1 MVRLRSVSREPS
13 AEPEIA
19 QDLVRRISAGDSA
32 AEDELVRRYS
42 RGLTFHLRRMTRD
55 PAAADDLHQESFR
68 VVLERLRERGLE
80 DPERLSGF
88 ILRTGRNLFLGQWR
102 KAHRRG
108 ETLDPGEVE
117 LRSEGRGALD
127 QQLRDEEAK
136 AVVSLLGEL
145 HTERD
150 RQILFRFYVAEEPKA
165 EICCQLEL
173 SEEHF
178 NRVLFRARQ
187 RFRKILE
194 EAGWTPEV

>member
-1 MVRLRSVSREPS
+1 MVRLRPVPRDSS

-19 QDLVRRISAGDSA
+19 RDLVHRISRGDAA
-32 AEDELVRRYS
+32 AEEDLVHRYS

-55 PAAADDLHQESFR
+55 PAAADDLHQETFR
-68 VVLERLRERGLE
+68 VVLERLRDRGL
-80 DPERLSGF
+80 DNPERLSGF

-102 KAHRRG
+102 KASRRG

-117 LRSEGRGALD
+117 IVATGRSPLD
-127 QQLRDEEAK
+127 ERLRDEEAS
-136 AVVSLLGEL
+136 AVVSLLDEL
-145 HTERD
+145 HTDRD
-150 RQILFRFYVAEEPKA
+150 RQILFRFYVAEETKG
-165 EICCQLEL
+165 EICDELDL

-194 EAGWTPEV
+194 AAGMAPVH